1 MLLNKKILASLILI
15 EPPYTEPYV
24 RWCERTEVNHLLLLD
39 YTCERAAKSVQ
50 FHDLYAS
57 KEERR
62 NKRRICFLGSGAKT
76 KEKENEKMGSDVIL
90 YDWRRGSHV
99 CIVSIGSFWNFRSN
113 AISESA
119 LFVRAHIA
127 FIRYVSHW
135 SGCKKVYIFCF

>member
-1 MLLNKKILASLILI
+1 MVNTENAVPPKRKENGESRGGLLEGGVTTDIRRSAIYGRKKNDALKSKKFLASLILI
-15 EPPYTEPYV
+15 EPPYTEPYA

-50 FHDLYAS
+50 FYDLYAS

-90 YDWRRGSHV
+90 YD
-99 CIVSIGSFWNFRSN
+99 
-113 AISESA
+113 
-119 LFVRAHIA
+119 
-127 FIRYVSHW
+127 
-135 SGCKKVYIFCF
+135 